1 MEQQAAV
8 ALGFFLAFGILYL
21 FFFVFVAVQ
30 VGNAVYAGVGGLAE
44 QEDLVTVIRV
54 GDQTGGRRNVNV
66 FPAPQRLQFFFLVL
80 GLLQGNKNLIPD
92 LRTEVDLFVVRLD
105 GIQIGRY
112 QIECLE
118 TLLRA
123 DFPADKIAV
132 REFLFGNQT
141 DFRSADCTGM
151 LCHEMY
157 LLKNMDCQLSITSL
171 PLTLRSRF

>member
-21 FFFVFVAVQ
+21 FFLVFIAVQ
-30 VGNAVYAGVGGLAE
+30 VGNAVYTGVSSLAE
-44 QEDLVTVIRV
+44 QEDLVTIIRV

-80 GLLQGNKNLIPD
+80 GLLQVNKNLIPD
-92 LRTEVDLFVVRLD
+92 LCTEIDLFVVRLD

-112 QIECLE
+112 QIEGLV
-118 TLLRA
+118 TLLRT

-132 REFLFGNQT
+132 SQLLFGEQT
-141 DFRSADCTGM
+141 DFCSADCTGM

-157 LLKNMDCQLSITSL
+157 L
-171 PLTLRSRF
+171 RFRNF